1 MDFYN
6 QVGKMALGSRL
17 RRLSEL
23 ITDDAANV
31 YRLYNIDMQPKWF
44 PVFYVL
50 SNSKEKTI
58 TEIANDIGHSHPSVI
73 KIIGEMIKKGY
84 VIAKNDKNDG
94 RKNIV
99 YLSKSGKDIIGKIQ
113 TQYKDVDSAIEAAL
127 KEANNNL
134 WEAIKEWENLFRTK
148 NLIQRVQEQKK
159 LRESKNIKIVN
170 FKPEHSKIFTRLNK
184 EWISKYFKMEMPDYK
199 ALNNPEKHIID
210 KGGYIFVALYYDKP
224 AGTCALMKSD
234 NPLYDYELAKM
245 AVSSK
250 FQGNGLGWLLGKAA
264 VDKAKSLGAK
274 KIYLESNTL
283 LEPAI
288 NLYRKLGFKEIAGVS
303 SPYKRT
309 NIQMVLTL

>member
-31 YRLYNIDMQPKWF
+31 YKLYNIDLRPNWF

-73 KIIGEMIKKGY
+73 KIIREMIKKGY

-99 YLSKSGKDIIGKIQ
+99 YLSKTGKNIIGKIQ
-113 TQYKDVDSAIEAAL
+113 DQYKDVNGAIEVAL

-134 WEAIKEWENLFRTK
+134 WEAIEEWENLFK
-148 NLIQRVQEQKK
+148 KKKLIQRVQEQQK
-159 LRESKNIKIVN
+159 LRESKNIRIVN
-170 FKPEHSKIFTRLNK
+170 FKPEYSKIFTQLNK
-184 EWISKYFKMEMPDYK
+184 EWISKYFKMEKPDYE
-199 ALNNPEKHIID
+199 ALNNPQKHIID
-210 KGGYIFVALYYDKP
+210 KGGYIFIALYYDKP

-234 NPLYDYELAKM
+234 NPMYDFELAKM

-250 FQGNGLGWLLGKAA
+250 IQGKGIGWLLGMA
-264 VDKAKSLGAK
+264 VIDKAKSLGAK

-288 NLYRKLGFKEIAGVS
+288 NLYRKLGFKEITGIY
-303 SPYKRT
+303 SPYKRS
-309 NIQMVLTL
+309 NIQMVLNL